1 MLSVCPVHNTTL
13 HCAAPAQRDKYFCP
27 PNIEPRLPNRI
38 RINYFDS
45 RKQVV
50 AYLRTS
56 KRSAHLVMPVLSKLE
71 RGLSL
76 SEFTG
81 YYSGLPMQQKE
92 LQVQW
97 QLYTR
102 TGTGEHKKP
111 VAA

>member
-1 MLSVCPVHNTTL
+1 
-13 HCAAPAQRDKYFCP
+13 
-27 PNIEPRLPNRI
+27 
-38 RINYFDS
+38 
-45 RKQVV
+45 
-50 AYLRTS
+50 
-56 KRSAHLVMPVLSKLE
+56 MPVLSKLE